1 MLLNRENKENRQV
14 VLTIQVEQSAWE
26 KALDGPQNYDLN
38 TTDTLAYTSGMYN
51 APDPDHESQNLD
63 MKGGAAHV

>member
-26 KALDGPQNYDLN
+26 KALEDAYEQRKSHFKKEDGSLPTRD
-38 TTDTLAYTSGMYN
+38 
-51 APDPDHESQNLD
+51 EIEE
-63 MKGGAAHV
+63 

>member
-26 KALDGPQNYDLN
+26 KALEDIRRQGGDPE
-38 TTDTLAYTSGMYN
+38 AYF
-51 APDPDHESQNLD
+51 ESRLQGIPLKRAQTMED
-63 MKGGAAHV
+63 IARFAKALVK

>member
-26 KALDGPQNYDLN
+26 KALED
-38 TTDTLAYTSGMYN
+38 AYEQSKSLFKK
-51 APDPDHESQNLD
+51 ER
-63 MKGGAAHV
+63 

>member
-26 KALDGPQNYDLN
+26 KALEDAYEQSKSLFKKEDNIYFLAEIPPKAVPANY
-38 TTDTLAYTSGMYN
+38 
-51 APDPDHESQNLD
+51 NLRPISI
-63 MKGGAAHV
+63 